1 MRLWWPQGYG
11 SPSLYSLN
19 VTLSVLGQQVDTIS
33 KKVGLRTVVLVQEN
47 AVKNDSTKGEQGRAG
62 QGTGHR
68 AVLRARGRARPS
80 PAEHETQQRF
90 KWRFKSFRR
99 IPADIPVR

>member
-19 VTLSVLGQQVDTIS
+19 VTLSVLGLKVDEVN

-47 AVKNDSTKGEQGRAG
+47 AVKNDPTKGEQ
-62 QGTGHR
+62 
-68 AVLRARGRARPS
+68 S
-80 PAEHETQQRF
+80 
-90 KWRFKSFRR
+90 
-99 IPADIPVR
+99 